1 MASIK
6 IKFRPSTVPDN
17 EGSIYYQIIH
27 DRKVR
32 QIQSKYKIMPSEW
45 DDKRSMVTTI
55 CNSDRRE
62 FILSIREHIR
72 WDMERLN
79 KISRKLDDEGLLYSA
94 DDIIEHFTHYVESY
108 TLFNYMQSLILKL
121 KRKGKI
127 RTAETYR
134 SALNSFKKFRN
145 NEDLLLDSLT
155 SDIMEEYMAWHQKRG
170 VTLNTISFY
179 TRILRAVYNRA
190 IEEDVVVNR
199 YPFRHVFTGSE
210 KTRKRALSLSN
221 IKKLRLLDL
230 TENPKYD
237 FARDMFLLSFM
248 LRGMS
253 LIDMAYLRK
262 SDLTYGYISY
272 RRRKTGQRIIIK
284 WTYDM
289 EEILK
294 KYPENPTGYLLPI
307 IRKVCPND
315 RALYLRAGYHI
326 NKSLKGI
333 AKLIGLSSP
342 LTLYAA
348 RHSWASVA
356 KSTGIPIGVI
366 SEGMG
371 HNSEMTTQ
379 IYLTDLDTNVIDNA
393 NALILKSIL

>member
-1 MASIK
+1 MASVK
-6 IKFRPSTVPDN
+6 IKFRPSSVPDN
-17 EGSIYYQIIH
+17 EGTIYYQIIH
-27 DRKVR
+27 ERKVR
-32 QIQSKYKIMPSEW
+32 QIQSKYKIMPWEW
-45 DDKRSMVTTI
+45 DNKRSMVINT
-55 CNSDRRE
+55 CNSERKA
-62 FILSIREHIR
+62 FILTIRERIR
-72 WDMERLN
+72 RDMERLN
-79 KISRKLDDEGLLYSA
+79 KISRKLDEEGMLYTA
-94 DDIIEHFTHYVESY
+94 DDIIDRFTSYVESF
-108 TLFNYMQSLILKL
+108 TLFNYMQTLILKL
-121 KRKGKI
+121 KRNGKI
-127 RTAETYR
+127 RTSETYR
-134 SALNSFKKFRN
+134 SALNSFRKFRN
-145 NEDLLLDSLT
+145 NEDLMLDSLN
-155 SDIMEEYMAWHQKRG
+155 SDIMEDYMNWNQQRG

-190 IEEDVVVNR
+190 IEEDMIVNR
-199 YPFRHVFTGSE
+199 YPFRHVYTGIE
-210 KTRKRALSLSN
+210 KTRKRALSLTN
-221 IKKLRLLDL
+221 LKKLRLLDL

-237 FARDMFLLSFM
+237 YARDMFLLSFM

-272 RRRKTGQRIIIK
+272 RRRKTGQQIIIK

-307 IRKVCPND
+307 IRKSCPND

-342 LTLYAA
+342 LTLYVA

-356 KSTGIPIGVI
+356 RAQGIPIGVI

-371 HNSEMTTQ
+371 HHSEMTTQ
-379 IYLTDLDTNVIDNA
+379 IYLTGLDTNVVDSA

>member
-27 DRKVR
+27 ERKVR
-32 QIQSKYKIMPSEW
+32 RIQSKYKIKPSEW
-45 DDKRSMVTTI
+45 DAKRSMI
-55 CNSDRRE
+55 ANNCNSDRKE
-62 FILSIREHIR
+62 FILSIRENIR
-72 WDMERLN
+72 RDVERLN
-79 KISRKLDDEGLLYSA
+79 KISRKLDDEGLIYSA
-94 DDIIEHFTHYVESY
+94 DDIIDHFTHYVESY
-108 TLFNYMQSLILKL
+108 SLFNYMQSLILKL

-145 NEDLLLDSLT
+145 NEDLLLDSLN

-190 IEEDVVVNR
+190 IEEEVVVNR

-210 KTRKRALSLSN
+210 KTRKRALSVSN

-272 RRRKTGQRIIIK
+272 RRRKTGQQIIIK

-307 IRKVCPND
+307 IRKVCSND
-315 RALYLRAGYHI
+315 RSLYLRAGYHI

-333 AKLIGLSSP
+333 AKLIGLS
-342 LTLYAA
+342 
-348 RHSWASVA
+348 
-356 KSTGIPIGVI
+356 
-366 SEGMG
+366 
-371 HNSEMTTQ
+371 
-379 IYLTDLDTNVIDNA
+379 
-393 NALILKSIL
+393 

>member
-72 WDMERLN
+72 WDMEHLN